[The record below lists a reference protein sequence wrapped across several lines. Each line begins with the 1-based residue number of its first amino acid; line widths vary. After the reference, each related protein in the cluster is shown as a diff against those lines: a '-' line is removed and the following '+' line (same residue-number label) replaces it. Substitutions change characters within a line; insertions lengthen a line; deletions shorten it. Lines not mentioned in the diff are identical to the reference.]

1 MGKLRMEI
9 CILSAR
15 GLGRSSSLWKHQW
28 HAVGWVD
35 PNNKYC
41 TKIDSSGSGN
51 PTWKTKFTVFID
63 DDTSDDNEDESNAL
77 HIQVYS
83 RDPIFLHEKLQGTTI
98 VALKEFLDKHTKKRS
113 SIEEVGSFQ
122 LRKQSSGKPQGF
134 VDVSI
139 RIFEHLDGGIAASSG
154 GDEEGFKL
162 AAVQENG
169 IPRMA
174 PGYSGVMEL
183 QDFNRPSTAIPSPF
197 FIPIQPSSIG
207 GAVGPS
213 YHHQIPNRVP
223 NPPPLPPPSHVGCLP
238 TFLPGANQPLPS
250 SYINLPSASTSTSS
264 APPHNVGV
272 GPAFGMGVGAG
283 ALAGG
288 AVIFGDDFM
297 SGFNLPPILQDASI
311 TLSTDVLF

>member
-1 MGKLRMEI
+1 MEI

-15 GLGRSSSLWKHQW
+15 GLGRSSSLWKHQ
-28 HAVGWVD
+28 
-35 PNNKYC
+35 C
-41 TKIDSSGSGN
+41 
-51 PTWKTKFTVFID
+51 
-63 DDTSDDNEDESNAL
+63 
-77 HIQVYS
+77 
-83 RDPIFLHEKLQGTTI
+83 RDPIFLREKLQGTTI
-98 VALKEFLDKHTKKRS
+98 VVLKEFLDKHTKKRS
-113 SIEEVGSFQ
+113 LIEEVGSFQ

-139 RIFEHLDGGIAASSG
+139 RIFELLDGGIATSS

-183 QDFNRPSTAIPSPF
+183 QDFNSPSTAIPSPF

-213 YHHQIPNRVP
+213 YHQQIPNKVP

-297 SGFNLPPILQDASI
+297 SGFNLPPILQDASLTI
-311 TLSTDVLF
+311 STDVLF